1 MSSFI
6 FGAGMLST
14 LHQLAPWNLLQTNYK
29 TLNLSLKRLWNK
41 PTLWDGSCFGGKRH
55 KLSVQGH
62 KTPQEWQG
70 WGYFGDISA
79 HSSALIGPC
88 PRVAMCHPSLVFR
101 AHLSW
106 SLLDTDRGLCLQS
119 GLVSEENLSQ
129 KCLSLILPALSP
141 PQVPYS
147 LPEDPQL
154 ASGCQEGGMAKNH
167 KSTRKIFPVC

>member
-88 PRVAMCHPSLVFR
+88 PRVAMCHPSLVTQSTAQLVTPGHRQRFVSSKWTCFR
-101 AHLSW
+101 GKLIPEMPITDPPCSFPSPSALFSSWRSLAGIWLSGRR
-106 SLLDTDRGLCLQS
+106 TG
-119 GLVSEENLSQ
+119 Q
-129 KCLSLILPALSP
+129 KS
-141 PQVPYS
+141 
-147 LPEDPQL
+147 
-154 ASGCQEGGMAKNH
+154 
-167 KSTRKIFPVC
+167 